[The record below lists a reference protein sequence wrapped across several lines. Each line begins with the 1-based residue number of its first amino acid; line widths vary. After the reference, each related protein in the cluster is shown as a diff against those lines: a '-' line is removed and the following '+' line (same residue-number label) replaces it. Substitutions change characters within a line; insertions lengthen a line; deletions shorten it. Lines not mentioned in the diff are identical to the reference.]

1 MASRDQF
8 CMGDNYGRFFY
19 AQVDAELEALGIC
32 ELTTAEDEED
42 EFMAL
47 QHHT

>member
-1 MASRDQF
+1 MARLHH
-8 CMGDNYGRFFY
+8 MGKQGRLFY

-32 ELTTAEDEED
+32 KLTTAEDEED

>member
-1 MASRDQF
+1 
-8 CMGDNYGRFFY
+8 MGKQGRFFY